1 MTRRRP
7 RNRTVTECHKIEC
20 IQKHRDGTHV
30 ALKAYVHID
39 REATDDNGLALG
51 PVCGV
56 RITPDNE
63 IAGSLFEEVMHRAS
77 ELISREVQ
85 TVSVNKA
92 LQGRA

>member
-1 MTRRRP
+1 MTRKRP
-7 RNRTVTECHKIEC
+7 RNRLPTECHKIEC
-20 IQKHRDGTHV
+20 TQKHRDGTV
-30 ALKAYVHID
+30 ASLAVYVHIM
-39 REATDDNGLALG
+39 REAQDHNGVAQG
-51 PVCGV
+51 PVVGV